1 MSRGR
6 MVNESV
12 SAAIS
17 RVRVGTPDATIDP
30 RQNESQEAVECPMKM
45 PCTVTVAVFVDTF
58 PDAWPLRR
66 SEHAAIASTNA
77 NVDVFMTSIGT
88 ATAMPT

>member
-1 MSRGR
+1 
-6 MVNESV
+6 
-12 SAAIS
+12 
-17 RVRVGTPDATIDP
+17 
-30 RQNESQEAVECPMKM
+30 MKM